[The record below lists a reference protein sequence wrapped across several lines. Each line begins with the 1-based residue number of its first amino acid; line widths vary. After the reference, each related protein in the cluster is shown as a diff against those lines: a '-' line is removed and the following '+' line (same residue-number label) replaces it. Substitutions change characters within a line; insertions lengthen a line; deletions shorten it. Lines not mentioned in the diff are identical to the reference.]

1 MNLET
6 TGSLESKVGYNGAS
20 TYLAYNGTP
29 MFTWTGVDGHAE
41 PNQFYEFRAVG
52 DGSYVLV
59 STNNGNAVQVQTE
72 ETGSQVDTASI
83 DMEDPGQQWIFE
95 EASDGWY
102 YVKNVESGLYLT
114 TPRTDDS
121 DMEPWQSYFMR
132 RKETGF
138 KENLSEY

>member
-1 MNLET
+1 M
-6 TGSLESKVGYNGAS
+6 
-20 TYLAYNGTP
+20 
-29 MFTWTGVDGHAE
+29 
-41 PNQFYEFRAVG
+41 G

-121 DMEPWQSYFMR
+121 DMANRYLTMGR
-132 RKETGF
+132 VTG
-138 KENLSEY
+138 KQ